1 MHALIYPPPHQ
12 KKKKKKAQ
20 AGNEWWNIFP
30 KSRMGGKSHR
40 QLCSAVISLLLQVP
54 CKYNAVQQQC
64 GPYLVTLTPA
74 HRYLYPQYIMDSI
87 WLSVKS
93 AADDST
99 LWEGR
104 TTNKIA
110 ALVSTRVC

>member
-1 MHALIYPPPHQ
+1 
-12 KKKKKKAQ
+12 
-20 AGNEWWNIFP
+20 
-30 KSRMGGKSHR
+30 MGGKSHR